1 MRIFQDIKTIYSIFL
16 SYRVFIL
23 KFTFNCSS
31 KWNQRN
37 HQSSNKIHNTEIL
50 DEDKADNSAL
60 DIPVAN
66 VYDDTA
72 VEQDS
77 DYDDDDYKGTLKSLR
92 DDKDFAKS
100 IIQK

>member
-1 MRIFQDIKTIYSIFL
+1 M
-16 SYRVFIL
+16 
-23 KFTFNCSS
+23 NCSS
-31 KWNQRN
+31 KRNWQNQ
-37 HQSSNKIHNTEIL
+37 QSSNKIHNTEIL

-60 DIPVAN
+60 DITVAN
-66 VYDDTA
+66 VYDDTT

-100 IIQK
+100 II